1 MPPENGVNEGYRRTH
16 SPTHGGD
23 CTFVVN
29 FVMLP
34 PLLATPMKSRGFTM
48 NLRRSF
54 IYLFTVFVASAW
66 SMSIPDVARAET
78 GGQGSIENDIITAE
92 VRFDAPPRDAPCTWE
107 AVSGVSPVPVTVN
120 GVQYTETLVF
130 QACDDRIMSYRWVR
144 NDAPRKIVDSA
155 HSRVSRAISMLL
167 VKTAP
172 SADDVVVN
180 SEMWFWVP
188 KSVWK
193 PVRVTAWVSTPA
205 GPISV
210 TVIARPR
217 VLSFSP
223 GDGHGE
229 SRCLG
234 PGVAWSSR
242 TSRFGANDCTYE
254 YARPSHAKRGGR
266 FSASATIT
274 WQVSW
279 TSSLGIGS
287 PMPSVR
293 TSISLPIRVNELQ
306 VLLR

>member
-1 MPPENGVNEGYRRTH
+1 
-16 SPTHGGD
+16 
-23 CTFVVN
+23 
-29 FVMLP
+29 
-34 PLLATPMKSRGFTM
+34 M
-48 NLRRSF
+48 NLRRLLCPF
-54 IYLFTVFVASAW
+54 IAISVVSVC
-66 SMSIPDVARAET
+66 SMLISQPAFAET

-92 VRFDAPPRDAPCTWE
+92 VRFDAPPRDAPCVWE
-107 AVSGVSPVPVTVN
+107 AVSGVSPVPVTVD

-144 NDAPRKIVDSA
+144 NDAPRKIVESA
-155 HSRVSRAISMLL
+155 HSKVSRAITMLL

-172 SADDVVVN
+172 TANDVVVN

-210 TVIARPR
+210 TVTARPR

-223 GDGHGE
+223 GDGRAE
-229 SRCLG
+229 TRCMG
-234 PGVAWSSR
+234 PGIAWSSR
-242 TSRFGANDCTYE
+242 ASRFGSNDCTYE
-254 YARPSHAKRGGR
+254 YVRPSHAQRGGR
-266 FSASATIT
+266 FSASAAIT

-287 PMPSVR
+287 PLPSVR
-293 TSISLPIRVNELQ
+293 TSISLPLRVNELQ

>member
-1 MPPENGVNEGYRRTH
+1 
-16 SPTHGGD
+16 
-23 CTFVVN
+23 
-29 FVMLP
+29 
-34 PLLATPMKSRGFTM
+34 M
-48 NLRRSF
+48 NLRRLLCPF
-54 IYLFTVFVASAW
+54 IAISVVSVC
-66 SMSIPDVARAET
+66 SMLISQPAFAET

-92 VRFDAPPRDAPCTWE
+92 VRFDAPPRDAPCVWE
-107 AVSGVSPVPVTVN
+107 AVSGVSPVAVTVD

-144 NDAPRKIVDSA
+144 NDAPRKIVESA
-155 HSRVSRAISMLL
+155 HSKVSRAITMLL

-172 SADDVVVN
+172 SANDVVVN

-193 PVRVTAWVSTPA
+193 PVRVTAWVSTPV

-210 TVIARPR
+210 TVTARPR

-223 GDGHGE
+223 GDGRAE
-229 SRCLG
+229 TRCMG
-234 PGVAWSSR
+234 PGIAWSSR
-242 TSRFGANDCTYE
+242 ASRFGSNDCTYQ
-254 YARPSHAKRGGR
+254 YVRPSHAQRGGR
-266 FSASATIT
+266 FSASAAIT

-287 PMPSVR
+287 PLPSVR
-293 TSISLPIRVNELQ
+293 TSISLPLRVNELQ

>member
-1 MPPENGVNEGYRRTH
+1 
-16 SPTHGGD
+16 
-23 CTFVVN
+23 
-29 FVMLP
+29 
-34 PLLATPMKSRGFTM
+34 MKSRGFAM
-48 NLRRSF
+48 NLRRLF
-54 IYLFTVFVASAW
+54 INLLTVLVVSSW
-66 SMSIPDVARAET
+66 SMSIPGRVLAET

-92 VRFDAPPRDAPCTWE
+92 VRFDAPPQDSPCVWE
-107 AVSGVSPVPVTVN
+107 AVSGVAPVPVSEN
-120 GVQYTETLVF
+120 GVQYTETLVY

-155 HSRVSRAISMLL
+155 QSRVSRAIKMLL

-172 SADDVVVN
+172 TADDVVVN

-210 TVIARPR
+210 TVTARPR

-223 GDGHGE
+223 GDGRAE
-229 SRCLG
+229 ARCLG

-242 TSRFGANDCTYE
+242 ASRFGSNDCTYK
-254 YARPSHAKRGGR
+254 YARPSHAQRGGR
-266 FSASATIT
+266 FSASAAIT
-274 WQVSW
+274 WKVSW
-279 TSSLGIGS
+279 TSSLGLGS
-287 PMPSVR
+287 PLPSAR
-293 TSISLPIRVNELQ
+293 TSISLPMRVNELQ